1 MSRPRS
7 RRPAPPDA
15 PADGDAV
22 QARLAAIIDSSD
34 DAIVSKTL
42 DGIVTSWNRAAER
55 LFGYPADEVVGR
67 SITLIIP
74 PDRLSEE
81 DEVLRRVRAGDR
93 VHHFETIRVR
103 KDGREVHISLTVS
116 PIRDRTGRIIGASK
130 IARDI
135 TERRQAEAERE
146 LLLQREVAARSDAEK
161 ANRIKDEFLATLSH
175 ELRTPLTAMLGWI
188 HLLRGRVS
196 TDDALRRGLETI
208 ERNARAQARLVEDV
222 LDVSRITMGTM
233 RLDAQAVALIP
244 IIEAAVES
252 MRPAARAKAI
262 HLELLLDPGAPSVAG
277 EPARLQQIVWNL
289 ISNAIKFTPRG
300 GRVEVHLRQVG
311 SHVHIRVCDTGQGI
325 DPEFLPFVF
334 ERFTQADS
342 STTRRYGGLGL
353 GLAIVRHL
361 VELHGGTVT
370 ASSEGPGRGATFV
383 VALPVPSVAAAELL
397 DPAAAPRTP
406 RLRGVRVLVV
416 DDDGDARDL
425 LNAVLTGDGAR
436 VVIAASVDDAL
447 AIFAADRPDV
457 IVCDIAMP
465 DRDGYD
471 LVRTLR
477 ARGDTVPIAA
487 LTAHA
492 RDGERTRALTAGF
505 QAHLVKPVD
514 PDELVSEVARLVG
527 R

>member
-1 MSRPRS
+1 MSPRS
-7 RRPAPPDA
+7 ERESHGPPSDDEA
-15 PADGDAV
+15 AR
-22 QARLAAIIDSSD
+22 ARLASIVDSSD
-34 DAIVSKTL
+34 DAIVGKTL
-42 DGIVTSWNRAAER
+42 DGIITSWNRGAER
-55 LFGYPADEVVGR
+55 LFGYSADEAVGR

-74 PDRLSEE
+74 KERLPEE

-93 VHHFETIRVR
+93 VDHFETVRVR
-103 KDGREVHISLTVS
+103 KDGRQVHISLTVS
-116 PIRDRTGRIIGASK
+116 PILDRTGRVIGASK

-146 LLLQREVAARSDAEK
+146 LLLQREVSARNEAEK

-188 HLLRGRVS
+188 RMLRTRGADPATTER
-196 TDDALRRGLETI
+196 ALDTI
-208 ERNARAQARLVEDV
+208 ERNTKLLTQLVEDV
-222 LDVSRITMGTM
+222 LDVSRITTGTM
-233 RLDAQAVALIP
+233 RLDAQSVPLIP

-252 MRPAARAKAI
+252 MRPAARAKTI
-262 HLELLLDPGAPSVAG
+262 QLGLFLDPAVPPVAG

-300 GRVEVHLRQVG
+300 GRVEVHLAQAASRIE
-311 SHVHIRVCDTGQGI
+311 IRVSDTGQGI
-325 DPEFLPFVF
+325 DREFLPFVF
-334 ERFTQADS
+334 DRFTQADS

-370 ASSEGPGRGATFV
+370 ASSDGPGRGATFV
-383 VALPVPSVAAAELL
+383 VALPAPAVAAAAM
-397 DPAAAPRTP
+397 PGAAAGRPR
-406 RLRGVRVLVV
+406 RLRGVRVLAI
-416 DDDGDARDL
+416 DDDADAREL
-425 LNAVLTGDGAR
+425 LSVVLAGDGAH
-436 VVIAASVDDAL
+436 VVTARSVDEGL
-447 AIFAADRPDV
+447 AAFDRDRPDV

-465 DRDGYD
+465 ERDGYE

-477 ARGDTVPIAA
+477 QRGDTVPVAA

-492 RDGERTRALTAGF
+492 REDERSRSVAAGF
-505 QAHLVKPVD
+505 QTHIVKPVD
-514 PDELVSEVARLVG
+514 PDELVTEVARLAC